1 MHLELRRCKL
11 KLKITKLKSYESPL
25 HNHAFVKEME
35 P

>member
-25 HNHAFVKEME
+25 YNHIFVKEME